1 MISSY
6 KCNESCTTFTKISGG
21 ICVLNKT
28 EKVNLSAFNLIT
40 RKKKKKKTLKKDK
53 SCKCK
58 CKFDGSKCNSNQKW
72 NNDKSWCMCEYRR
85 KNMLKKGY
93 IWNGRYAKSIIDD
106 SVITCNEIIEKI
118 ITKTVPAKGIS
129 TNLNENRWSV
139 NFLFFIFYLLFY

>member
-1 MISSY
+1 
-6 KCNESCTTFTKISGG
+6 
-21 ICVLNKT
+21 
-28 EKVNLSAFNLIT
+28 
-40 RKKKKKKTLKKDK
+40 
-53 SCKCK
+53 
-58 CKFDGSKCNSNQKW
+58 
-72 NNDKSWCMCEYRR
+72 MCEYRR

-139 NFLFFIFYLLFY
+139 NFFFFYILLVVLLNTMTLLIAVSIYCCIIKYGTKQKYLLPFTCFTFFLLVSLLFVPEKNGSINNRTRYLISEKMVL